1 MGVVFVIIVT
11 LGDLALRNQSHF
23 ERHAEHYKMSR
34 SFLVDALISETKDC
48 KKTDLSNNPLHTY
61 TNLMSHHLDTRPK
74 FLPYPYPGGLN
85 NLLTLGLQ
93 HQQRTPDLFRPF
105 LEHLNFRYPLIHQL
119 PRQPEV
125 YEPVQNESRS
135 FETYFKSEDEPVNF
149 VNKRKKSVS
158 PYLHHPYKPV
168 AISPSKSQ
176 GQRSPSLSS
185 ESRNGTPSPP
195 LAHPEELLPGYSKE
209 LKRMPLKED
218 SSKRIRTAFTGTQ
231 LLELEREFSMNMY
244 LSRLRRIEI
253 ASRLKLSEKQVK
265 IWFQNRRVK
274 LKKEESPMTS
284 DGMNKKC
291 CCSKASCSS
300 KNSSTS
306 CENDQEQIDV
316 VSDHD
321 GSFEAQNLSRYS

>member
-1 MGVVFVIIVT
+1 
-11 LGDLALRNQSHF
+11 
-23 ERHAEHYKMSR
+23 MSR

-48 KKTDLSNNPLHTY
+48 KNAEMTSDPIQTY
-61 TNLMSHHLDTRPK
+61 TNLMSHHMDVRPK
-74 FLPYPYPGGLN
+74 FLPYPYPGSLN
-85 NLLTLGLQ
+85 NLLSLGLQ
-93 HQQRTPDLFRPF
+93 HQQRAPDLFRPF

-119 PRQPEV
+119 PRQPV
-125 YEPVQNESRS
+125 YEPIQGDTHQFES
-135 FETYFKSEDEPVNF
+135 YVKSEEQEAF
-149 VNKRKKSVS
+149 VRRRKKSVS
-158 PYLHHPYKPV
+158 PYLHHPYKS
-168 AISPSKSQ
+168 AATSPSKSQ

-195 LAHPEELLPGYSKE
+195 LAHQEELLPGYSKD
-209 LKRMPLKED
+209 LKRLPLKED

-231 LLELEREFSMNMY
+231 LLELEREFSTNMY

-284 DGMNKKC
+284 DGRTKKC
-291 CCSKASCSS
+291 CCSKASCS
-300 KNSSTS
+300 KNSTS

-316 VSDHD
+316 VSDND
-321 GSFEAQNLSRYS
+321 NNFEVQNLSRYS

>member
-1 MGVVFVIIVT
+1 
-11 LGDLALRNQSHF
+11 
-23 ERHAEHYKMSR
+23 MSR
-34 SFLVDALISETKDC
+34 SFLVDTLISDTKDN
-48 KKTDLSNNPLHTY
+48 KRTDMPSDPLNTY
-61 TNLMSHHLDTRPK
+61 TNFMNHHLDTRPK
-74 FLPYPYPGGLN
+74 FLPYPYPNNLN

-93 HQQRTPDLFRPF
+93 QQQRAPDLFRPF
-105 LEHLNFRYPLIHQL
+105 LEHLSFRYPLINQL
-119 PRQPEV
+119 PRQTEF
-125 YEPVQNESRS
+125 YEPAQS
-135 FETYFKSEDEPVNF
+135 ETPFGYLKQEEQEPVNF
-149 VNKRKKSVS
+149 VNRRKKSVS
-158 PYLHHPYKPV
+158 PYLHHPYKSTATSPV
-168 AISPSKSQ
+168 KSQ
-176 GQRSPSLSS
+176 GQRSPSVSS

-195 LAHPEELLPGYSKE
+195 LAHPEELLPGYSKD

-284 DGMNKKC
+284 TDGRTKKC
-291 CCSKASCSS
+291 CCTKSSCSA
-300 KNSSTS
+300 KNTSES

-316 VSDHD
+316 VSDND
-321 GSFEAQNLSRYS
+321 TSYEAQNLSRYS

>member
-1 MGVVFVIIVT
+1 MGVVFVIVT
-11 LGDLALRNQSHF
+11 LEELTLPDQFKAKLRR
-23 ERHAEHYKMSR
+23 ERSSKMSR
-34 SFLVDALISETKDC
+34 SFLVDALISDTKDC
-48 KKTDLSNNPLHTY
+48 KKTEMSSDLNPY
-61 TNLMSHHLDTRPK
+61 TLLNQHFEARPK
-74 FLPYPYPGGLN
+74 FIPYPYPGNLN
-85 NLLTLGLQ
+85 NLLSLGLQ
-93 HQQRTPDLFRPF
+93 QQQRTPDLFRPF

-119 PRQPEV
+119 PRQEY
-125 YEPVQNESRS
+125 YEPVQEPRP
-135 FETYFKSEDEPVNF
+135 FEGYLKTENPEPINF
-149 VNKRKKSVS
+149 VSRRKKSVS
-158 PYLHHPYKPV
+158 PYLHHPYKST
-168 AISPSKSQ
+168 ATSPSKSQ

-195 LAHPEELLPGYSKE
+195 LAHPEELLPGYSKD
-209 LKRMPLKED
+209 LKRLPLKED

-284 DGMNKKC
+284 TDGRTKKC
-291 CCSKASCSS
+291 CCTKTSCNA
-300 KNSSTS
+300 KNQSES

-316 VSDHD
+316 VSDND
-321 GSFEAQNLSRYS
+321 TSFEAKNLSQYS